1 MSISVL
7 TEYSQKIG
15 NNIQSL
21 VNNYDKFSAS
31 FNRNFL
37 PKVRSIQKLGIDSGN
52 KNSIN
57 NLTRYQLVSSKAELL
72 DAEALEVEEEE
83 EV

>member
-1 MSISVL
+1 MV
-7 TEYSQKIG
+7 
-15 NNIQSL
+15 
-21 VNNYDKFSAS
+21 
-31 FNRNFL
+31 
-37 PKVRSIQKLGIDSGN
+37 GN